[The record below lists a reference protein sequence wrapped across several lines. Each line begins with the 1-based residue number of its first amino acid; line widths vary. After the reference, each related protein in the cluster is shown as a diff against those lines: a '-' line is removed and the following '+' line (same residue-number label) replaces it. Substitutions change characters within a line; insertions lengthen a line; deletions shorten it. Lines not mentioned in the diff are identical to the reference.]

1 MPHTYHFD
9 HVHIVSEDP
18 KNVADYF
25 RTKFDAKVIETV
37 QDGKPRIDVDLNGL
51 NIFLFRAVPED
62 NLPGCCSGRYKGL
75 DHFGLQ
81 VDDLDGACAE
91 LKRRGVQFTM
101 EPNAVRPGLK
111 IAFVRGPE
119 NIRIEILER
128 R

>member
-1 MPHTYHFD
+1 MPQTYHFD

-51 NIFLFRAVPED
+51 NIFLFRAAQED
-62 NLPGCCSGRYKGL
+62 NLPGCSPGRYRGL
-75 DHFGLQ
+75 DHFGLW

-91 LKRRGVQFTM
+91 LKRRGVQFTL
-101 EPNAVRPGLK
+101 EPNVVRPGLK

-128 R
+128 C